1 MKRLFRYAGIACIVL
16 MLMGTLVVGHYAIL
30 GYRMYQDAVFVQSVE
45 EKAEQIRSREG
56 YIAFDEISETFL
68 DELLYQEDRNFY
80 SHSGVDLTAV
90 ARAAWH
96 DLQAGRY
103 VEGGSTITQQLAKN
117 LYFSGEKE
125 LKRKV
130 AELFVAFDLERSFTK
145 EEILELY
152 CNVVYFGEGCY
163 GIGDAAGHYYGVS
176 AADLNQEQAEALVYT
191 LKCPGYYN
199 PNAIL
204 SGSHR

>member
-1 MKRLFRYAGIACIVL
+1 MKRLFRFAAIACIAL
-16 MLMGTLVVGHYAIL
+16 ILTGTLVIGHYVAL
-30 GYRMYQDAVFVQSVE
+30 GYRMYQDAVFVQNVE
-45 EKAEQIRSREG
+45 EKAGQIRSRDG
-56 YIAFDEISETFL
+56 YIAFDDISETFL
-68 DELLYQEDRNFY
+68 DELLYREDRNFY
-80 SHSGVDLTAV
+80 SHSGVDFVAI

-117 LYFSGEKE
+117 LYFSSEKE
-125 LKRKV
+125 LERKV
-130 AELFVAFDLERSFTK
+130 AELFVAFELERSFTK

-163 GIGDAAGHYYGVS
+163 GIDEAAEHYYGVS
-176 AADLNQEQAEALVYT
+176 AAELNEEQAEALVYT

-199 PNAIL
+199 PNARL
-204 SGSHR
+204 AAEN

>member
-1 MKRLFRYAGIACIVL
+1 MKRLFRFAAVACIVL
-16 MLMGTLVVGHYAIL
+16 ILAGTLMIGHYVLL
-30 GYRMYQDAVFVQSVE
+30 GYRMYQDAVFVQSVDD
-45 EKAEQIRSREG
+45 KVQQVRDREG
-56 YIAFDEISETFL
+56 YIAFADISEEFL
-68 DELLYQEDRNFY
+68 SELLYREDRNFY
-80 SHSGVDLTAV
+80 SHSGVDPVAV

-125 LKRKV
+125 LERKV

-163 GIGDAAGHYYGVS
+163 GIDEAAQHYYGVF
-176 AADLNQEQAEALVYT
+176 AADLDEEQAAALVYT

-199 PNAIL
+199 PNARL
-204 SGSHR
+204 AVEN

>member
-16 MLMGTLVVGHYAIL
+16 MLTGTLVVGHYALL
-30 GYRMYQDAVFVQSVE
+30 GYRMYQNAVFAQSVE
-45 EKAEQIRSREG
+45 EKAEQIRSRED
-56 YIAFDEISETFL
+56 YIAFDEISEIFL

-96 DLQAGRY
+96 DLQAGCY

-130 AELFVAFDLERSFTK
+130 AELFVAFDLERLFTK

-199 PNAIL
+199 PNAMI
-204 SGSHR
+204 RCF